1 MDKGT
6 FSLALLFI
14 ILKSLRHFFFF
25 RDFNK
30 LNQLYD
36 LTAVQL
42 TLIPILAEEMKKFYS
57 LSWVNYAC

>member
-6 FSLALLFI
+6 FFLALLFI
-14 ILKSLRHFFFF
+14 ILNSLRHFFF
-25 RDFNK
+25 RDFNR

-36 LTAVQL
+36 LTVVQL
-42 TLIPILAEEMKKFYS
+42 TPIPILAEEMKKFYS